1 MALKGTKKVHKPG
14 EEVITNTKARN
25 PLKTRV
31 YEWNFHLK
39 IYSTL
44 AHTIT
49 YYLTYCIWELSKGGL
64 SISPTPPGA
73 VYACIQSRERE
84 RERESLAGIANIGL

>member
-1 MALKGTKKVHKPG
+1 MPG
-14 EEVITNTKARN
+14 EEVITNAKARN

-39 IYSTL
+39 SYSTL
-44 AHTIT
+44 AM

-73 VYACIQSRERE
+73 VCACIQS